1 MKAGIIIIKSSVF
14 VVVFFFIHIFI
25 IDISVCLS
33 FLRLLPVHPPP
44 PSRFLLLFT
53 YPSFSF
59 FVLLVWKKEFP
70 LILYLI

>member
-14 VVVFFFIHIFI
+14 VVFFFHIFI

-44 PSRFLLLFT
+44 PPPFSLFT

-70 LILYLI
+70 LILYMI